1 MRKFGFCLALLPL
14 LAVIAAQCCP
24 PAMADGQPQ
33 PTPAVEWIYLEAVP
47 TATPTPPPREIHYNE
62 HPLTQD
68 EIDEMAA
75 IFWADCNTDEE
86 KLCYAAVAVN
96 RLVHG
101 APFGDDLN
109 SILKAKSEWNHGK
122 VSDRNR
128 KKAERFLNM
137 ALTQFVDGEYAGIL
151 VPPGAVY
158 VSRESGKL
166 VFYNA
171 NFEEAYRLD

>member
-1 MRKFGFCLALLPL
+1 MKKLRVYLAMLPL
-14 LAVIAAQCCP
+14 FAAITVQCGATALAE
-24 PAMADGQPQ
+24 DEPQ
-33 PTPAVEWIYLEAVP
+33 PTPAVEWIFLEAIP
-47 TATPTPPPREIHYNE
+47 TATPTPPVREIHYRE

-75 IFWADCNTDEE
+75 IFWEDCNTDEE

-128 KKAERFLNM
+128 KKAERYLNM